1 VVDSVRIARV
11 GEEAERYRP
20 TTEYFQELVE
30 TAQRRVQ
37 RDEDAKRVAEA
48 DWIAQHYPELAD
60 RANRVRT
67 SQLEPPTAAP
77 TADGPIRIRYR
88 GTMLRYMAHRI
99 GYNGPALAE
108 IAFGSDE
115 NGVPGF
121 FDPPRE
127 FSFEPGTTTI
137 NDGLD
142 SIIAGMAPGE
152 RLIAIVPSELGYGS
166 AGLYT
171 PEVPGEPRFVIS
183 PNTVLVYEVEAL
195 ID

>member
-1 VVDSVRIARV
+1 LAGLIPEIIVSDVNFNF
-11 GEEAERYRP
+11 AE
-20 TTEYFQELVE
+20 VE
-30 TAQRRVQ
+30 
-37 RDEDAKRVAEA
+37 
-48 DWIAQHYPELAD
+48 
-60 RANRVRT
+60 
-67 SQLEPPTAAP
+67 
-77 TADGPIRIRYR
+77 
-88 GTMLRYMAHRI
+88 
-99 GYNGPALAE
+99 
-108 IAFGSDE
+108 FGSDE
-115 NGVPGF
+115 NGEPGF